1 MESIIQTFNNEYEQ
15 KYVQAKIREEEL
27 RARIDEIV
35 MQESKIL
42 QEKFAKQMAAN
53 EEMLIRLQIRKPV
66 GLDPK
71 SDELKEMRE
80 RSNNEFVQ
88 TVVNTMQMQVM
99 SDVKIIIQEVERR
112 VKAVPTAK
120 FDPLY
125 LEEGIDLL
133 KKQIVARMDRS
144 EANL

>member
-1 MESIIQTFNNEYEQ
+1 
-15 KYVQAKIREEEL
+15 
-27 RARIDEIV
+27 
-35 MQESKIL
+35 MQESNIL
-42 QEKFAKQMAAN
+42 KENFAKQMAAN

-99 SDVKIIIQEVERR
+99 SDVKIMIQEVERR

-125 LEEGIDLL
+125 LEESIDLL
-133 KKQIVARMDRS
+133 KK
-144 EANL
+144 

>member
-1 MESIIQTFNNEYEQ
+1 
-15 KYVQAKIREEEL
+15 
-27 RARIDEIV
+27 
-35 MQESKIL
+35 MQESNIL
-42 QEKFAKQMAAN
+42 KENFAKQMAAN

-99 SDVKIIIQEVERR
+99 SDVKMMI
-112 VKAVPTAK
+112 
-120 FDPLY
+120 
-125 LEEGIDLL
+125 
-133 KKQIVARMDRS
+133 
-144 EANL
+144 

>member
-1 MESIIQTFNNEYEQ
+1 
-15 KYVQAKIREEEL
+15 
-27 RARIDEIV
+27 
-35 MQESKIL
+35 
-42 QEKFAKQMAAN
+42 MAAN

-99 SDVKIIIQEVERR
+99 SDVKIMVYEVERR

-125 LEEGIDLL
+125 LEESIDLL
-133 KKQIVARMDRS
+133 KK
-144 EANL
+144 